1 MVSFFL
7 SASFNICFLWLTFFF
22 VLCLTA
28 LTLPAAFYCFSELRT
43 TVKGIVMSAKSETD
57 PVRKI

>member
-22 VLCLTA
+22 LLCLTA
-28 LTLPAAFYCFSELRT
+28 FTLPAAFYGFSELRT
-43 TVKGIVMSAKSETD
+43 TVKGTVTSAKTITD